1 MQGAGSPCGAG
12 AGEEALGLLG
22 RCPTQVVDEA
32 PDIHLLARPRESQAR
47 PWGVPRLS
55 PRKPPLQEA
64 GGGVQLLLEHWSSF
78 PELPLS
84 LVGRVPPRGRSWER
98 GHQGWTRGWG
108 GRHRAWTWEGTLGVD
123 TGVGRRAWTG
133 AHAAAAPRGDGLSCS
148 ADLASGVEGAEGG
161 ASQHYC
167 WGCLRQVVSS
177 PSREACERRPHPL
190 RGLGRTHAKP
200 SGCAGRGVDAKP
212 GEHLL
217 KNHRMLFLE
226 KHWERE

>member
-1 MQGAGSPCGAG
+1 M
-12 AGEEALGLLG
+12 
-22 RCPTQVVDEA
+22 
-32 PDIHLLARPRESQAR
+32 
-47 PWGVPRLS
+47 PRLS
-55 PRKPPLQEA
+55 PCKPPLQEA
-64 GGGVQLLLEHWSSF
+64 GRGVQLLLEHWSSF

-98 GHQGWTRGWG
+98 GRQRWTWGWG

-200 SGCAGRGVDAKP
+200 SGCAGRGVP
-212 GEHLL
+212 
-217 KNHRMLFLE
+217 MLPWARESWRPLRRVSFL
-226 KHWERE
+226 